1 MGTEDRQWS
10 IVPSLQIDSREF
22 CTIWMR
28 ESFSVLG
35 VGIGA
40 VLPQHRRGTNRRQL
54 LLLDNVCRIRW
65 I

>member
-10 IVPSLQIDSREF
+10 IVSSLQIESVEKF

-54 LLLDNVCRIRW
+54 LLLD
-65 I
+65 